1 MPVGYLLPSA
11 ELNFMKT
18 LLTRQ
23 SFGHTKD
30 EKTDTYDYSC
40 NIVQLKGN
48 HEHEYERY
56 RVDAG
61 QQGLELLVSF
71 LTGTHF
77 FHCGSFIPVLAL
89 VWTGRAMMDMFRCPG
104 HALLHLRTGLLVHVS
119 RWGRLQRPH
128 TQAVRPLSNC
138 PCT

>member
-71 LTGTHF
+71 LTGTHSF
-77 FHCGSFIPVLAL
+77 FFFIVDPSYLSWPWCG
-89 VWTGRAMMDMFRCPG
+89 
-104 HALLHLRTGLLVHVS
+104 
-119 RWGRLQRPH
+119 
-128 TQAVRPLSNC
+128 QAE
-138 PCT
+138 